1 MHQLEWWECPRL
13 TPARCLRQRA
23 PPCEGGR
30 GQKPKAKEKCA
41 DFALCR
47 LLRVSKFMW
56 SAWPKKKDAC
66 ALPDLFGSPF
76 LDAPMCASK
85 RLTVFLPC
93 RYLLRRLLLPLCPT
107 KKKKKRMKIAYEL
120 QLLRRL
126 NVGNGRTRCYFLA
139 ELLLLTVMDWRLK
152 WWFLVGFCVA

>member
-56 SAWPKKKDAC
+56 SAWQKKKEMRMLVHCRILLAFSISLLDVCIKEIARFFSFV
-66 ALPDLFGSPF
+66 ALPTTLLADPSWFEKKNHTRE
-76 LDAPMCASK
+76 MQM
-85 RLTVFLPC
+85 
-93 RYLLRRLLLPLCPT
+93 LRRLF
-107 KKKKKRMKIAYEL
+107 
-120 QLLRRL
+120 
-126 NVGNGRTRCYFLA
+126 VGNGRARCYFLA
-139 ELLLLTVMDWRLK
+139 ELYLLLVMDWRLL
-152 WWFLVGFCVA
+152 WVLLVGFFA